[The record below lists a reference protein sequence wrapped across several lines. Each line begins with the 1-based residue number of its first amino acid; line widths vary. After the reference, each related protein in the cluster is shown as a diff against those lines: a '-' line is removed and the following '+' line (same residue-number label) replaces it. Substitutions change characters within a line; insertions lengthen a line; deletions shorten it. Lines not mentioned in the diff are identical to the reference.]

1 MEKFSGKIK
10 WFNATKGYG
19 FIVSDNGDKEVFVHI
34 SAFQNAGIA
43 ADKIEPNQ
51 KVNYTVATRKDKESV
66 DFIELVSE

>member
-19 FIVSDNGDKEVFVHI
+19 FIVPDNGGKEVFVHI

-43 ADKIEPNQ
+43 ANNIEPNQ
-51 KVNYTVATRKDKESV
+51 KVKYTVATRKGKESV
-66 DFIELVSE
+66 DIIELVSE